1 MEKIKVCVCVWESE
15 RNIATN
21 IIEQELNVKGF
32 LSVLLQVGLM
42 FMSQLPLST
51 STAWGDSLRTSS
63 QTDWF
68 GLRGVCV
75 CVCLSLHVT
84 THGTVLNRTLLTF
97 FSPVSKMNSHNEVSQ
112 NYSADWTTLS
122 MYCIEGMAWERR
134 LEGRVLPGV
143 SQWTNCMK
151 RS

>member
-51 STAWGDSLRTSS
+51 STA
-63 QTDWF
+63 
-68 GLRGVCV
+68 
-75 CVCLSLHVT
+75 
-84 THGTVLNRTLLTF
+84 
-97 FSPVSKMNSHNEVSQ
+97 
-112 NYSADWTTLS
+112 
-122 MYCIEGMAWERR
+122 
-134 LEGRVLPGV
+134 
-143 SQWTNCMK
+143 
-151 RS
+151 